1 MDFNEQFKIQR
12 MNDLRSEL
20 KKASSDYYNGTES
33 MSNFEYDQK
42 FDELKRLEDE
52 YGNESENFT
61 SKVGASIEASSPSLK
76 KVTHEYEAKSLGK
89 TKSVDDLIREQSR
102 TIDGNNGFTCLSW
115 KLDGCTVQLTYEKGK
130 LVLASTRGDGRIGQD
145 ITDNSKFI
153 EGIPQRIPTALE
165 KLVVRGEALMSYAEF
180 DRVNIN
186 GQFANPRNLASATI
200 TALDK
205 SLLKDRKINF
215 MAFELVDGSV
225 NENIELQGKFSNRLD
240 WLTTQGFGV
249 VPHEVVKVSD
259 LKEKI
264 EEWSK
269 PEKINALG
277 FPVDGLVVAYDNL
290 ERTRNL
296 TGTEHHPSL
305 TKAMAFK
312 WQDETVKTTLRDIE
326 WSPSRTGLL
335 NPVAVFDTVD
345 LCGTKV
351 SRASLHNLS
360 YIEGLNLKIGD
371 EITVYKANMIIP
383 QVAENLDKDKGSVMD
398 FNEINCPCCK
408 NKAKVEDNNGTKT
421 LICENEKCLAKELG
435 TFTRFVDKHGMNIE
449 GLSEKTIL
457 TLMEKGF
464 LTELSDLYKLKDKP
478 EIANLEGFGEKS
490 YQNLIDAIEKSKS
503 TDTEHFLYACGIE
516 NIGRGQLKD
525 IIGYIKE
532 HYDTDLSKYHN
543 PDGSYDL
550 IGTLMLMQNDNFDF
564 TKIDGIGEVLAKNF
578 SDFIEKEFNIPYE
591 MGMSGKF
598 ADCLPYTTFTDKK
611 LEQNKDLPLSGKTF
625 VITGSLNNFNN
636 RDEMISYIESLGGKV
651 SGSVS
656 KNTDYLINNDVE
668 STSGKNKKAKDLG
681 IPVISENDF
690 LNKFKAEEKTDIE
703 IER

>member
-52 YGNESENFT
+52 YGKENENFT
-61 SKVGASIEASSPSLK
+61 SKVGASIEASSSSLK

-115 KLDGCTVQLTYEKGK
+115 KLDGCTVQLTYENGK
-130 LVLASTRGDGRIGQD
+130 LIQGATRGDGKVGQD
-145 ITDNSKFI
+145 ITDNTLYI
-153 EGIPQRIPTALE
+153 EGIPQTIDYKE
-165 KLVVRGEALMSYAEF
+165 KLVVRGEALMSYVEF
-180 DRVNIN
+180 DRIN
-186 GQFANPRNLASATI
+186 TDGQYANPRNLASATI

-205 SLLKDRKINF
+205 NLLKERKINF
-215 MAFELVDGSV
+215 KAFELVDFTDEKLI
-225 NENIELQGKFSNRLD
+225 NEFSSRLD
-240 WLTTQGFGV
+240 YLKTLKFGV
-249 VPHEVVKVSD
+249 VEHEKVKLTE

-269 PEKINALG
+269 TEKINALG

-290 ERTRNL
+290 ERTKNL

-398 FNEINCPCCK
+398 FSEINCPCCK

-421 LICENEKCLAKELG
+421 LVCENEKCLAKELG

-464 LTELSDLYKLKDKP
+464 LTELSELYKLKDKS

-550 IGTLMLMQNDNFDF
+550 IGTLMLMRNDNFDF

-578 SDFIEKEFNIPYE
+578 SDFIEREFNIPYE

-598 ADCLPYTTFTDKK
+598 ADCLPYTTFNDKTVN
-611 LEQNKDLPLSGKTF
+611 QNKDLPLSGKTF

-636 RDEMISYIESLGGKV
+636 RDEMVSYIESLGGKV

-690 LNKFKAEEKTDIE
+690 LNKFKAEEKTDIDM
-703 IER
+703 ER